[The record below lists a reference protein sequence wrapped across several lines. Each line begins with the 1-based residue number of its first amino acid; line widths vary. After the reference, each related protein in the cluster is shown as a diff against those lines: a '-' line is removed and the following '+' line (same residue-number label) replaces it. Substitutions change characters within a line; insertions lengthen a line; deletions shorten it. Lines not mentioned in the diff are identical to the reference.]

1 MWWIA
6 VVSFLVAILSGLG
19 VGSAG
24 IFVVYLTLVIGLPQL
39 TAQGLNLLFF
49 LFSSGAGLLVHLSR
63 TRLLFSSILLLLI
76 GGVFGSLF
84 GTRLA
89 AFLPEALLQRL
100 FGGLLI
106 VSGTIGLFKKR
117 REPQEDATAESL
129 ENR

>member
-24 IFVVYLTLVIGLPQL
+24 VLVVYLTLVLDLPQL

-49 LFSSGAGLLVHLSR
+49 LFSSGAALVVHLSR
-63 TRLLFSSILLLLI
+63 IQLLFSCILLLLI
-76 GGVFGSLF
+76 GGVAGVFL
-84 GTRLA
+84 GTRLSV
-89 AFLPEALLQRL
+89 FLPEALLQRL

-106 VSGTIGLFKKR
+106 VSGALGLFKKQR
-117 REPQEDATAESL
+117 AKQGDTVAKTL